1 MKVRSFPVSLILLAA
16 PLLAQAPTP
25 LVHSSDLGFT
35 YAIPS
40 DWQVVD
46 ASATLPTV
54 QQQVTQN
61 ASSDD
66 EKKGI
71 ACVQV
76 ALTARHG
83 DPTSVIVVMALPFA
97 CFQQEMT
104 DKDLP
109 GFASGASEGLKQI
122 LDITDAVHSSYALGS
137 HDVWIERAKGSAKA
151 NPSVHFSVETA
162 CTLLKKAAVCWMT
175 TAADDGAM
183 QTFEHGAVTL
193 DQDPAAALVPPTA
206 FDKKST

>member
-1 MKVRSFPVSLILLAA
+1 MKVRTFPLLLIFLAA
-16 PLLAQAPTP
+16 PLLAQAPTS

-61 ASSDD
+61 AASDD
-66 EKKGI
+66 TKKGI

-83 DPTSVIVVMALPFA
+83 DPTSVIVVMALPFD
-97 CFQQEMT
+97 CFKQEMT
-104 DKDLP
+104 EKDLP

-122 LDITDAVHSSYALGS
+122 LDITDAVTASYPLGA
-137 HDVWIERAKGSAKA
+137 HNVWIERAKGAAKA
-151 NPSVHFSVETA
+151 NPELKFSVETA

-175 TAADDGAM
+175 TAADDAAM
-183 QTFEHGAVTL
+183 QTFEHGSVTL
-193 DQDPAAALVPPTA
+193 DQEAPTPLVPPTA
-206 FDKKST
+206 FDKKTP

>member
-1 MKVRSFPVSLILLAA
+1 MKVRTFPLLLIFLAA
-16 PLLAQAPTP
+16 PLLAQAPTS

-61 ASSDD
+61 AASDD
-66 EKKGI
+66 TKKGI

-83 DPTSVIVVMALPFA
+83 DPTSVIVVMALPFD
-97 CFQQEMT
+97 CFKQEMT
-104 DKDLP
+104 EKDLP

-122 LDITDAVHSSYALGS
+122 LDITDAVTASYPLGA
-137 HDVWIERAKGSAKA
+137 HNVWIERAKGAPKA
-151 NPSVHFSVETA
+151 NPELKFSVETA

-175 TAADDGAM
+175 TAADDAAM
-183 QTFEHGAVTL
+183 QTFEHGSVTL
-193 DQDPAAALVPPTA
+193 DQEAPTPLVPATA
-206 FDKKST
+206 FDKKTP